1 MPQSK
6 LAFLRYLLIDRM
18 IADKKKKYP
27 TKQELLEACSEKFG
41 VNSLST
47 IEKDLFAM
55 RTEFDA
61 PIEYH
66 PTHKGYYYSE
76 PNYRLMSVNLSEE
89 QLLAL
94 QFVEAYLEE
103 FKYLPIFNKFSDAVD
118 KVLDGLQITRTFKEK
133 GETLHK
139 YIQIDRSQYTKGSD
153 NLSQIIS
160 YIAEKKVIAI
170 EYQKFGASQSK
181 KYTIHPYMIKEYKNL
196 WYLMGFVSEYQEV
209 RTFAIDRILSAF
221 ELKDADFVPSEKI
234 KFDADS
240 YYKYCIGVTISG
252 SPQKIVLSFTPK
264 IGNYIKI
271 TPLHPSQEILVDNE
285 KELQISLFLIDNQE
299 LRNIILSY
307 GASVKVVSP
316 EPLKEFIKNE
326 FKKGLERY

>member
-27 TKQELLEACSEKFG
+27 TKQELLEACSEEFG
-41 VNSLST
+41 VNSIST

-55 RTEFDA
+55 RMEFDA

-66 PTHKGYYYSE
+66 ATHRGYYYSV
-76 PNYRLMSVNLSEE
+76 PDYRLMAVNLSEE

-133 GETLHK
+133 GETLHR
-139 YIQIDRSQYTKGSD
+139 YIQIDRSQYIKGSD

-160 YIAEKKVIAI
+160 YITEKEVISI
-170 EYQKFGASQSK
+170 EYQKFGANQSK
-181 KYTIHPYMIKEYKNL
+181 KYTIHPYLVKEYKDL
-196 WYLMGFVSEYQEV
+196 WYLMGWVVEYQEV
-209 RTFAIDRILSAF
+209 RTFAVDRIIQTSIL
-221 ELKDADFVPSEKI
+221 EDIDFISSDKI
-234 KFDADS
+234 KFDAES

-252 SPQKIVLSFTPK
+252 TPQKIILSFTAQM
-264 IGNYIKI
+264 GNYLKI
-271 TPLHPSQEILVDNE
+271 TPLHPTQEVLIDNE
-285 KELQISLFLIDNQE
+285 KELQISLYLIDNQE
-299 LRNIILSY
+299 FRNIILSY
-307 GASVKVVSP
+307 GASVKVITPS
-316 EPLKEFIKNE
+316 PLKEFIKEE